1 MLVPFDWMPAA
12 YSGWLGDASRDEL
25 AVRLVVVV
33 VVALDRPDD
42 AAFATVL
49 APEGPEVCRNR
60 IDRIRLCAWE
70 LLLLLL
76 LWELVLVDVDVD
88 GPPPSIIVR
97 YQYGF
102 GLWSGPWAGCAL
114 LNLLT
119 YWPKRI
125 SRKERKGK
133 SIAGGRCV
141 SLRIRLCFTGGDGN
155 ERNGNG
161 G

>member
-1 MLVPFDWMPAA
+1 MLLVPFDWMPAA

-33 VVALDRPDD
+33 VALDRPDD
-42 AAFATVL
+42 AAAGAATVL

-60 IDRIRLCAWE
+60 IERIRLCAWE
-70 LLLLLL
+70 LVLLLL

-102 GLWSGPWAGCAL
+102 GLWSGPWAGCAGL
-114 LNLLT
+114 CVTELT
-119 YWPKRI
+119 YLLA
-125 SRKERKGK
+125 EEDFEKGK
-133 SIAGGRCV
+133 GKENQLQVDDA
-141 SLRIRLCFTGGDGN
+141 
-155 ERNGNG
+155 
-161 G
+161 